1 MAKKSGAVG
10 SASTTKPGGQQKQGR
25 TKTSGGRLS
34 GGPASK
40 ELRKVGIRTT
50 RRVTTDPFTTELV
63 AKELIGLRSGR
74 LEKPTPEPYVR
85 AFPLAK
91 TLQKQ
96 PLKRLR

>member
-1 MAKKSGAVG
+1 MAQKKSGAVG
-10 SASTTKPGGQQKQGR
+10 SASTTKPGGRQKGGQ
-25 TKTSGGRLS
+25 KKSGGRLS

-40 ELRKVGIRTT
+40 ELRRVGIRTG
-50 RRVTTDPFTTELV
+50 RRVTTDPFTTEIA
-63 AKELIGLRSGR
+63 AKELIGLRSGH

>member
-1 MAKKSGAVG
+1 MVQKKSGAVG
-10 SASTTKPGGQQKQGR
+10 SASTTKPGGRQKQGQ
-25 TKTSGGRLS
+25 KSGGRLS

-40 ELRKVGIRTT
+40 ELRKVGVRTG
-50 RRVTTDPFTTELV
+50 RRVTTDPFTTEIA